1 MIEQEFH
8 QVQDRSGI
16 GPSLR
21 ERIFKLTK
29 AGYWELNLKTN
40 EVFWSDEVYAIHDI
54 LPGTEIH
61 LEDGINFYREDFQP
75 IITQAVNRAIQ
86 ENEPYD
92 IECVLVTSQGQEKW
106 IRTIGEASISDGKVV
121 KIHGVLQ
128 DMHPMKIK
136 EFELQEQEFRYR
148 SMLNHTF
155 NFVGLL
161 DAEGILL
168 EANQAALTFGG
179 FTFEDIKGKHFAD
192 APWWSKSPE
201 INKQVREAL
210 ISAAKGEFV
219 RYDVEVVGAEKNQ
232 IIDFSISPIFD
243 AKGKVKFLIPDARDI
258 SDRVATEKRLKE
270 SLTQLH
276 RFVNLAPAAVAMFD
290 NNMCYLAASRKWIE
304 DYEISEGGIIG
315 KSHYEIFPE
324 ILDMPEWLQIHQDV
338 LAGNKFEA
346 PKDKFIRQDGSV
358 QWLKY
363 TLLPWYQAENEV
375 GGMIM
380 YTADITDEIVFQ
392 EELAQLN
399 SKLET
404 RVQEQTSNLRL
415 LNKEME
421 QFVYIASHDL

>member
-1 MIEQEFH
+1 
-8 QVQDRSGI
+8 
-16 GPSLR
+16 
-21 ERIFKLTK
+21 
-29 AGYWELNLKTN
+29 
-40 EVFWSDEVYAIHDI
+40 
-54 LPGTEIH
+54 
-61 LEDGINFYREDFQP
+61 
-75 IITQAVNRAIQ
+75 
-86 ENEPYD
+86 
-92 IECVLVTSQGQEKW
+92 
-106 IRTIGEASISDGKVV
+106 
-121 KIHGVLQ
+121 
-128 DMHPMKIK
+128 
-136 EFELQEQEFRYR
+136 
-148 SMLNHTF
+148 
-155 NFVGLL
+155 
-161 DAEGILL
+161 
-168 EANQAALTFGG
+168 
-179 FTFEDIKGKHFAD
+179 
-192 APWWSKSPE
+192 
-201 INKQVREAL
+201 
-210 ISAAKGEFV
+210 
-219 RYDVEVVGAEKNQ
+219 
-232 IIDFSISPIFD
+232 
-243 AKGKVKFLIPDARDI
+243 
-258 SDRVATEKRLKE
+258 
-270 SLTQLH
+270 
-276 RFVNLAPAAVAMFD
+276 MFD